1 MSPSAER
8 ELAMNTASDKP
19 RSPLSG
25 FTARVDGAHLA
36 DLIQMNCQKRTRC
49 VFRIISGEGSGYLF
63 FDEGQ
68 VLHAEFGKHAGMDA
82 VVEMLSL
89 ETGTFEPS
97 DRAWPAQPSL
107 RMPADVLLLNAAKL
121 LDEARQER
129 KVTPNSQVVKLP
141 SVTPATQRTPG
152 IAPSSAAPTPSAP
165 PVSSGL
171 STKTGRIP
179 SRVPAAPGATTQ
191 VSAGATPHPPD
202 AQDSLTPPH
211 SGPILPMVHLSK
223 TGELIASK
231 GEASETLVETT
242 AFTHRL
248 ACLAGEALGLGAC
261 RAVYMT
267 APKTGLIVFQ
277 ARADAV
283 VGATGSLEQLG
294 YLVKKAG
301 L

>member
-1 MSPSAER
+1 
-8 ELAMNTASDKP
+8 
-19 RSPLSG
+19 
-25 FTARVDGAHLA
+25 VDGAHLA

-49 VFRIISGEGSGYLF
+49 VFRIISGEESGYLF
-63 FDEGQ
+63 FDEGL

-97 DRAWPAQPSL
+97 ERAWPAQPSL

-129 KVTPNSQVVKLP
+129 KITPNSQVVKLP

-152 IAPSSAAPTPSAP
+152 IAPSSTAATPSAP

-179 SRVPAAPGATTQ
+179 SRVPPAHQAMPAQAMPAQATPAQATATQ
-191 VSAGATPHPPD
+191 VSSAPPAPVASHPPAD
-202 AQDSLTPPH
+202 AQDSLTPPY
-211 SGPILPMVHLSK
+211 SGPALPMVHLSK

-267 APKTGLIVFQ
+267 APKAGLLVFQ
-277 ARADAV
+277 ARTDAV
-283 VGATGSLEQLG
+283 VGATGSIEQLG

>member
-8 ELAMNTASDKP
+8 ERAMNTASDKP

-49 VFRIISGEGSGYLF
+49 VFRIISGEESGYLF

-68 VLHAEFGKHAGMDA
+68 VLHAEFGKHAGMSA

-97 DRAWPAQPSL
+97 ERAWPAQPGL
-107 RMPADVLLLNAAKL
+107 KMPADVLLLNAAKL

-152 IAPSSAAPTPSAP
+152 ISGAPAPSVPAPTSSAP

-179 SRVPAAPGATTQ
+179 SRVPHA
-191 VSAGATPHPPD
+191 
-202 AQDSLTPPH
+202 
-211 SGPILPMVHLSK
+211 
-223 TGELIASK
+223 
-231 GEASETLVETT
+231 
-242 AFTHRL
+242 
-248 ACLAGEALGLGAC
+248 
-261 RAVYMT
+261 
-267 APKTGLIVFQ
+267 
-277 ARADAV
+277 
-283 VGATGSLEQLG
+283 
-294 YLVKKAG
+294 
-301 L
+301 